1 MRWNNPLYITQQSK
15 SLLDKSEW
23 NCETHFNFL
32 RWCSSHAIAVFYL
45 HSYGMREYLEHLIE
59 YSWGREKHQEI
70 KICKHFLCDIK
81 IKIARNRQPSAK
93 NSSLPLFEIFLNY
106 FFSQTRGDPT
116 THLFF
121 ANLRGEDC
129 QIIRMFIYLESHK
142 CKASC
147 DVSLRK

>member
-1 MRWNNPLYITQQSK
+1 MFFSCHCC
-15 SLLDKSEW
+15 LLLAFVWHERISR
-23 NCETHFNFL
+23 TFNRIL
-32 RWCSSHAIAVFYL
+32 
-45 HSYGMREYLEHLIE
+45 MREGEAPGNKNLQTI
-59 YSWGREKHQEI
+59 
-70 KICKHFLCDIK
+70 FLCDIK

-93 NSSLPLFEIFLNY
+93 NSSLPLLEIFLNY

-116 THLFF
+116 SHLFF

-147 DVSLRK
+147 DVSFCK